1 MFPTLPSYTLSS
13 SSLPSEHLSLMAL
26 SAASPLN
33 LFQTSPGRR
42 RGSVVAS
49 AAAAENGGAAS
60 PEDNPT
66 RLVTFLGKGGSGK
79 TTSAVFAAQHYARE
93 GMKTCLVTSSQDRTA
108 DFLLNS
114 KIGTDLVVCGNNLSA
129 IRFETAQLLLLPLQ
143 QLIEAD
149 ARINMSQG
157 FLQGIVGEELGVLPG
172 MDSIFSVFALEGL
185 IGSRGPYGNV
195 AGRNRLKDKFDVVV
209 YDGTSPEE
217 TLRMIAAAGAAR
229 LYLKYLRN
237 MAEKTDLGRVAG
249 PAILRL
255 VSEAMNTSSTSAG
268 INGKLSSEIWDTQE
282 KFLEKKS
289 CTFADPEKF
298 RCFLVMDPRS
308 EFNQRAALRYWGCTI
323 QAGAQVSGAFG
334 STPMLPSVEDV
345 ESAKKTFSP
354 LPFALIPSLS
364 MDSPQDWDAVMQNS
378 FAEDTRRVLDLAEGQ
393 TSSVPLSI
401 KYDLPKKTV
410 TLFMPGFDKSEIK
423 LYQYRGGSELL
434 VAAGDQRRVIE
445 LPRQVQGKVGGAKFM
460 DRSLVITMS

>member
-1 MFPTLPSYTLSS
+1 
-13 SSLPSEHLSLMAL
+13 MAL
-26 SAASPLN
+26 SVASPLN

-42 RGSVVAS
+42 RRSVVAS
-49 AAAAENGGAAS
+49 AAAAENGGAACS
-60 PEDNPT
+60 EDNPT

-93 GMKTCLVTSSQDRTA
+93 GLKTCLVTSSQDRTA

-114 KIGTDLVVCGNNLSA
+114 KIGTDLIVCGNNLYA
-129 IRFETAQLLLLPLQ
+129 IRFETAQLLLQPLQ
-143 QLIEAD
+143 QLKEAD

-157 FLQGIVGEELGVLPG
+157 FLQGKSWECFREWILYFLSLLWLDWESW
-172 MDSIFSVFALEGL
+172 SIWECGW
-185 IGSRGPYGNV
+185 
-195 AGRNRLKDKFDVVV
+195 KFDVVV

-217 TLRMIAAAGAAR
+217 TLRMITAAGAAR

-249 PAILRL
+249 PSLLRL
-255 VSEAMNTSSTSAG
+255 VSEAMNTSSTCAG
-268 INGKLSSEIWDTQE
+268 IIGKLSSEKWDAQE
-282 KFLEKKS
+282 KFLES
-289 CTFADPEKF
+289 STFADPEKF
-298 RCFLVMDPRS
+298 QCFLVMDPRS

-393 TSSVPLSI
+393 TSSVPSSV

-434 VAAGDQRRVIE
+434 VEAGDQRRVIE
-445 LPRQVQGKVGGAKFM
+445 LPRRVQGKVGGAKFM